1 MRRDS
6 KFPDEEMIP
15 LTSLE
20 RPGPTELEPDES
32 SAGAPEVGS
41 GQLRDGFGRALKN
54 LRVSITDRCNFRCHY
69 CMPEEG
75 LVWLKREE
83 LLSYEEIERLVKIF
97 VRIGIEEI
105 RLTGG
110 EPLVRRDVPALIEK
124 LAPIEG
130 IKSLSLTTNGFSL
143 KSLCAD
149 LVAAGLQRINVSM
162 DTPVREKFAHITR
175 RDALPEVLAGLEE
188 CEKYPSLAPIKVNA
202 VAMRDFSEED
212 VLAFAELA
220 RRKPYVV
227 RWIEFMPLDADGQW
241 DREDV
246 LTGAEIRALIETK
259 YPLVPISDSRIA
271 TAQRFAFA
279 DGAGEVGFIN
289 PVSEPF
295 CETCDRIRLT
305 ADGQFRT
312 CLFSRWETDLR
323 SPLRD
328 GSSDAEIEHTIRS
341 AVWRKEMKHYIN
353 DPGFQPASRSMSQIG
368 G

>member
-1 MRRDS
+1 MTDNRDAIS
-6 KFPDEEMIP
+6 IDGLIP
-15 LTSLE
+15 LT
-20 RPGPTELEPDES
+20 PQGPAQIDVANPPIDWS
-32 SAGAPEVGS
+32 
-41 GQLRDGFGRALKN
+41 DGVLQDSFGRAIKN

-97 VRIGIEEI
+97 VNIGVEEV

-124 LAPIEG
+124 LAPIKG

-143 KSLCAD
+143 KSLCGD

-175 RDALPEVLAGLEE
+175 RDALPEVLEGLEE

-227 RWIEFMPLDADGQW
+227 RWIEFMPLDAEGKW

-289 PVSEPF
+289 AVSEPF

-328 GSSDAEIEHTIRS
+328 GSSDEEIEHTIRS